1 MDLRFSGVSPCS
13 RSHRTIWNTTRSF
26 SLSQV
31 LNMTRSSGA
40 TKSTVCST
48 SDHKHHKKKVFD
60 LNIICSAAHSN
71 HTLMK
76 KNAKAVGAWRRRKW
90 WPTVDHPLTL
100 DHFNVDQ
107 LLQHTELW
115 CSYMSKSLLQS
126 SSIHPSIPH
135 SRPHQL
141 HGPEPEVSLA
151 ECPPGPWEPEPWCW
165 KSSACVQLLLLL
177 SWRPVNIHTHTQSL
191 VINCPTFFSL

>member
-1 MDLRFSGVSPCS
+1 MDLRLSGVSPCS

-76 KNAKAVGAWRRRKW
+76 KNTKAVGAWRRRKW

-115 CSYMSKSLLQS
+115 CSYMSMSLLQS
-126 SSIHPSIPH
+126 SSIHPYLTVDHISSMVQSQKSHWQSAHPDH
-135 SRPHQL
+135 GSQSRDVGKAQPAFSCCYCC
-141 HGPEPEVSLA
+141 HGGL
-151 ECPPGPWEPEPWCW
+151 WTY
-165 KSSACVQLLLLL
+165 
-177 SWRPVNIHTHTQSL
+177 THTQSL